1 MDGGD
6 CIIGGGGC
14 TVCRFRGGG
23 LGRKRGGGVFEGVDT
38 PMHTVDCSLDGS
50 IGSRSLKGSIGGRF
64 SHSYG
69 ICNPGSSPPTVDVFL
84 SFLSCHVVI
93 KLN

>member
-6 CIIGGGGC
+6 CIIGGLAQ
-14 TVCRFRGGG
+14 FADLGGG
-23 LGRKRGGGVFEGVDT
+23 LGRKRGGGGFEGVDT